1 MHDSFLNAT
10 LLHFVLFLSSHV
22 NPGNTD
28 LNDLIFN
35 VRVILNNL
43 RKFMIGDYSTCTEIR
58 MRQEDKKKIIHR
70 LKATKEEIIK
80 NQIVNV
86 IITLKVMRS

>member
-1 MHDSFLNAT
+1 
-10 LLHFVLFLSSHV
+10 
-22 NPGNTD
+22 
-28 LNDLIFN
+28 
-35 VRVILNNL
+35 
-43 RKFMIGDYSTCTEIR
+43 MIGDYSTCTEIR

-70 LKATKEEIIK
+70 FKVTKEEIIK

>member
-1 MHDSFLNAT
+1 
-10 LLHFVLFLSSHV
+10 
-22 NPGNTD
+22 
-28 LNDLIFN
+28 
-35 VRVILNNL
+35 
-43 RKFMIGDYSTCTEIR
+43 MIGDYSTCTEIR

-70 LKATKEEIIK
+70 FKATKEEIIK